1 MKNNKYSYYLEELQD
16 VQLVM
21 NIALFIYL
29 DILLLSFFLGFIL
42 YSQMNVWL
50 IPTLVSG
57 AVFIFFTFVFY
68 FFFKDHSS

>member
-68 FFFKDHSS
+68 FFFKDHST